1 MAETYGITP
10 VPIRA
15 AILPQNNR
23 SIFDINALFKAHALK
38 QEDARLKLTESK
50 YAADAMLE
58 THKLFEDFKYL
69 PKDSQT
75 VDEVFAPVNVLME
88 RGISNLE
95 DAMNARNGVIKGFND
110 PRIRKVVNDRQ
121 KWEGL
126 VKAGQ
131 DYKDELGNNTI
142 KYTQYLTE
150 LANTPGADLE
160 SANINPFFD
169 TEKAAR
175 DKAKDQAQTKGL
187 EAQTNI
193 YNAQAES
200 LAAKTKSDLDWTAHI
215 DAIGKKYD
223 MPDAVIAILRKPENA
238 TKPLAEQMLL
248 AGELAF
254 KDNTPGLTKEQKY
267 QNNLEIVMRA
277 GKYEP
282 TPAGGSTSTT
292 ISFGNKVLDDAYGK
306 ESNQG
311 VVIPDKKNAAGDQL
325 TVEFAT
331 KKNPHTGVWT
341 RHPEIVA
348 AMKGASAVTFYTVV
362 GTGANKQVL
371 SINPNIDNNP
381 TNETKDRVNTTD
393 FGTFRGNDDVF
404 DIGGLF
410 SQGGW
415 TDAVSV
421 EGTGKTL
428 YDKDFAGLDPFFDK
442 ITVSRDPVTTGLVI
456 KYPGKSKAPIY
467 FRMVNE
473 KDVDAKGENAFGDIE
488 TNNIQIVQAHVK
500 KLLATGQITPEEISK
515 QVIYSNDEAGNPKFT
530 MKNMIFN
537 LRRMSGITQSDIAPI
552 MELDNIGRNGKTA
565 PPAPIV
571 NQVPQALQENYKT
584 NIANTATSKYFVD
597 NQKFLNQ
604 HGDSLYG
611 VLQLHPS
618 VLNALKTATEE
629 VPQLLSIITD
639 FTNDPTRHDLTREG
653 KASDHHDGLAIDLS
667 VRDVS
672 AVQLSLELIRRLGQ
686 TGTGIVKTVL
696 LEYGSDAER
705 RALTKAISDNLGL
718 IEDKEVDGVTFK
730 IRKGSSVGATG
741 SNIHVGFRNTVPVTK
756 SQAIFDEAAIGKDS
770 LINTPGFP
778 DSTSTK

>member
-110 PRIRKVVNDRQ
+110 PRIRKVINDQQ
-121 KWEGL
+121 KWTDL
-126 VKAGQ
+126 AKAGI
-131 DYKDELGNNTI
+131 DFKDALGNNTA
-142 KYTQYLTE
+142 KFYDHLTK
-150 LANTPGADLE
+150 LATTPGSDVQAA
-160 SANINPFFD
+160 SINPFFD

-175 DKAKDQAQTKGL
+175 DKAKD
-187 EAQTNI
+187 EAQTAGLK
-193 YNAQAES
+193 AQTEYHTASAES

-223 MPDAVIAILRKPENA
+223 MPDAVIAILRNPANA

-248 AGELAF
+248 AGELAA

-282 TPAGGSTSTT
+282 TRAAGSSTGTT
-292 ISFGNKVLDDAYGK
+292 ISFGNTILDAAYGK

-341 RHPEIVA
+341 RHPEIVE

-381 TNETKDRVNTTD
+381 TNTTKDRVNTTD
-393 FGTFRGNDDVF
+393 FGTWRGDDDVF
-404 DIGGLF
+404 DIGGPF

-428 YDKDFAGLDPFFDK
+428 YENDFADLDPFFDK
-442 ITVSRDPVTTGLVI
+442 VTVSRDDVTKGLVI

-515 QVIYSNDEAGNPKFT
+515 QVIYSKDEAGNPKFT

-552 MELDNIGRNGKTA
+552 MELDNIGRNGKPVTA
-565 PPAPIV
+565 PAPIV
-571 NQVPQALQENYKT
+571 DQVPQALIDNA
-584 NIANTATSKYFVD
+584 NINRADTATTQYFEK
-597 NQKFLNQ
+597 NAKFLNPN
-604 HGDSLYG
+604 GDSLHG

-618 VLNALKTATEE
+618 VLKTLKTATENN
-629 VPQLLSIITD
+629 PGLLQVITD

-653 KASDHHDGLAIDLS
+653 KASDHHEGLAIDLS
-667 VRDVS
+667 VRN
-672 AVQLSLELIRRLGQ
+672 QGYINGSLELIRRLQ
-686 TGTGIVKTVL
+686 KTKAVRVVL
-696 LEYGSDAER
+696 LEYGSDKER
-705 RALTKAISDNLGL
+705 RELTKEIEANTGL
-718 IEDKEVDGVTFK
+718 IADKEVDGVTFK
-730 IRKGSSVGATG
+730 LRPRDAVGATG
-741 SNIHVGFRNTVPVTK
+741 SNIHISFRNTVPVTQ
-756 SQAIFDEAAIGKDS
+756 SQARFDADSIGRDS
-770 LINTPGFP
+770 LINTPGF
-778 DSTSTK
+778 

>member
-75 VDEVFAPVNVLME
+75 VDEVFAPVNVLMD

-126 VKAGQ
+126 VKAGN
-131 DYKDELGNNTI
+131 DFKDQLGNNTI

-150 LANTPGADLE
+150 LANTPGADLQA
-160 SANINPFFD
+160 ANINPFFD

-175 DKAKDQAQTKGL
+175 DIAKDKAQTAGL
-187 EAQTNI
+187 EAQTGYHTASAKALELQNKATTDYNTNVNAFLKNFPNI
-193 YNAQAES
+193 SES
-200 LAAKTKSDLDWTAHI
+200 IKTILLDPKTRDKPDVREIFLASEMAAK
-215 DAIGKKYD
+215 
-223 MPDAVIAILRKPENA
+223 
-238 TKPLAEQMLL
+238 
-248 AGELAF
+248 
-254 KDNTPGLTKEQKY
+254 DNSPGLTYDQKFVNY
-267 QNNLEIVMRA
+267 FDILNKA
-277 GKYEP
+277 GKFA
-282 TPAGGSTSTT
+282 PAERGSSTGTT
-292 ISFGNKVLDDAYGK
+292 ISFGNTILDAAYGK

-341 RHPEIVA
+341 RHPEIVE

-381 TNETKDRVNTTD
+381 TNTTKDRVNTTD
-393 FGTFRGNDDVF
+393 FGTWRGDDDVF
-404 DIGGLF
+404 DIGGPF

-428 YDKDFAGLDPFFDK
+428 YENDFADLDPFFDK
-442 ITVSRDPVTTGLVI
+442 VTVSRDDVTKGLVI

-515 QVIYSNDEAGNPKFT
+515 QVIYSKDEAGNPKFT

-552 MELDNIGRNGKTA
+552 MELDNIGRNGKPVTA
-565 PPAPIV
+565 PAPIV
-571 NQVPQALQENYKT
+571 DQVPQALIDNA
-584 NIANTATSKYFVD
+584 NINRADTATTQYFEK
-597 NQKFLNQ
+597 NAKFLNPN
-604 HGDSLYG
+604 GDSLHG

-618 VLNALKTATEE
+618 VLKTLKTATENN
-629 VPQLLSIITD
+629 PGLLQVITD

-653 KASDHHDGLAIDLS
+653 KASDHHEGLAIDLS
-667 VRDVS
+667 VRN
-672 AVQLSLELIRRLGQ
+672 QGYINGSLELIRRLQ
-686 TGTGIVKTVL
+686 KTKAVRVVL
-696 LEYGSDAER
+696 LEYGSDKER
-705 RALTKAISDNLGL
+705 RELTKEIEANTGL
-718 IEDKEVDGVTFK
+718 IADKEVDGVTFK
-730 IRKGSSVGATG
+730 LRPRDAVGATG
-741 SNIHVGFRNTVPVTK
+741 SNIHISFRNTVPVTQ
-756 SQAIFDEAAIGKDS
+756 SQARFDADSIGRDS
-770 LINTPGFP
+770 LINTPGF
-778 DSTSTK
+778 

>member
-341 RHPEIVA
+341 RHPEIVE
-348 AMKGASAVTFYTVV
+348 AMKGANAVTFYTVV

-381 TNETKDRVNTTD
+381 TDEPKDKVNTTD
-393 FGTFRGNDDVF
+393 FGTNMKDTDVF
-404 DIGGLF
+404 DTDSSPF
-410 SQGGW
+410 SEGGW

-421 EGTGKTL
+421 QGTGKTL
-428 YDKDFAGLDPFFDK
+428 FNTKNFAGLDPWFDK
-442 ITVSRDPVTTGLVI
+442 ITVSRDDVTKGLVI
-456 KYPGKSKAPIY
+456 KYPGKSKVPIY

-488 TNNIQIVQAHVK
+488 TNNIQIVQAHIK
-500 KLLATGQITPEEISK
+500 KLLATKQITPEEISK
-515 QVIYSNDEAGNPKFT
+515 QIIFSNDEGGNPKFT

-552 MELDNIGRNGKTA
+552 MELDNIGRNGKPVTA
-565 PPAPIV
+565 PAPIV
-571 NQVPQALQENYKT
+571 DQVPQALIDNA
-584 NIANTATSKYFVD
+584 NINRADTATTQYFEK
-597 NQKFLNQ
+597 NAKFLNPN
-604 HGDSLYG
+604 GDSLHG

-618 VLNALKTATEE
+618 VLKTLKTATENN
-629 VPQLLSIITD
+629 PGLLQVITD

-653 KASDHHDGLAIDLS
+653 KASDHHEGLAIDLS
-667 VRDVS
+667 VRN
-672 AVQLSLELIRRLGQ
+672 QGYINGSLELIRRLQ
-686 TGTGIVKTVL
+686 KTKAVRVVL
-696 LEYGSDAER
+696 LEYGSDKER
-705 RALTKAISDNLGL
+705 RELSKEIEANTGL

-730 IRKGSSVGATG
+730 LRQRSSVGATG
-741 SNIHVGFRNTVPVTK
+741 SNIHISFRNTVPVTQ
-756 SQAIFDEAAIGKDS
+756 SQARFDADSIGRDS
-770 LINTPGFP
+770 LINTPGF
-778 DSTSTK
+778 

>member
-175 DKAKDQAQTKGL
+175 DIAKDKAQTAGL
-187 EAQTNI
+187 EAQTGYHTASAKALELQNKATTDYNTNVNAFLKNFPNI
-193 YNAQAES
+193 SES
-200 LAAKTKSDLDWTAHI
+200 IKTILLDPKTRDKPDVREIFLASEMAAK
-215 DAIGKKYD
+215 
-223 MPDAVIAILRKPENA
+223 
-238 TKPLAEQMLL
+238 
-248 AGELAF
+248 
-254 KDNTPGLTKEQKY
+254 DNSPGLTYDQKFVNY
-267 QNNLEIVMRA
+267 FDILNKA
-277 GKYEP
+277 GKFA
-282 TPAGGSTSTT
+282 PAERGSSTGTT

-341 RHPEIVA
+341 RHPEIVE

-381 TNETKDRVNTTD
+381 TNTTKDRVNTTD
-393 FGTFRGNDDVF
+393 FGTWRGDDDVF
-404 DIGGLF
+404 DIGGPF

-428 YDKDFAGLDPFFDK
+428 YENDFADLDPFFDK
-442 ITVSRDPVTTGLVI
+442 VTVSRDDVTKGLVI

-515 QVIYSNDEAGNPKFT
+515 QVIYSKDEAGNPKFT

-639 FTNDPTRHDLTREG
+639 FTDDPTRHDLTREG
-653 KASDHHDGLAIDLS
+653 KDSDHHDGLAIDLS
-667 VRDVS
+667 VRNDETVR
-672 AVQLSLELIRRLGQ
+672 LSLDLVKRLRKS
-686 TGTGIVKTVL
+686 GIVRTVL
-696 LEYGSDAER
+696 LEYGSDKER
-705 RALTKAISDNLGL
+705 RELSKEIEANTGL

-730 IRKGSSVGATG
+730 LRQRSSVGATG
-741 SNIHVGFRNTVPVTK
+741 SNIHLSFRNTVPVTK

>member
-306 ESNQG
+306 ESNQ
-311 VVIPDKKNAAGDQL
+311 
-325 TVEFAT
+325 
-331 KKNPHTGVWT
+331 
-341 RHPEIVA
+341 
-348 AMKGASAVTFYTVV
+348 
-362 GTGANKQVL
+362 
-371 SINPNIDNNP
+371 
-381 TNETKDRVNTTD
+381 
-393 FGTFRGNDDVF
+393 
-404 DIGGLF
+404 
-410 SQGGW
+410 
-415 TDAVSV
+415 
-421 EGTGKTL
+421 
-428 YDKDFAGLDPFFDK
+428 
-442 ITVSRDPVTTGLVI
+442 
-456 KYPGKSKAPIY
+456 
-467 FRMVNE
+467 
-473 KDVDAKGENAFGDIE
+473 
-488 TNNIQIVQAHVK
+488 
-500 KLLATGQITPEEISK
+500 
-515 QVIYSNDEAGNPKFT
+515 
-530 MKNMIFN
+530 
-537 LRRMSGITQSDIAPI
+537 
-552 MELDNIGRNGKTA
+552 EL
-565 PPAPIV
+565 
-571 NQVPQALQENYKT
+571 
-584 NIANTATSKYFVD
+584 
-597 NQKFLNQ
+597 
-604 HGDSLYG
+604 
-611 VLQLHPS
+611 
-618 VLNALKTATEE
+618 
-629 VPQLLSIITD
+629 
-639 FTNDPTRHDLTREG
+639 
-653 KASDHHDGLAIDLS
+653 
-667 VRDVS
+667 
-672 AVQLSLELIRRLGQ
+672 
-686 TGTGIVKTVL
+686 
-696 LEYGSDAER
+696 
-705 RALTKAISDNLGL
+705 
-718 IEDKEVDGVTFK
+718 
-730 IRKGSSVGATG
+730 
-741 SNIHVGFRNTVPVTK
+741 
-756 SQAIFDEAAIGKDS
+756 
-770 LINTPGFP
+770 
-778 DSTSTK
+778 